1 MSLPAPTAAALGALE
16 RFGVRLGLETIRRLL
31 SALGEPQRRFPAV
44 LVAGTNGKGS
54 TSALLAS
61 MLGAAG
67 YRTGLYT
74 SPHLEDVEERCR
86 IDGVA
91 VDGERLGAA
100 VEAVLAAAQASLPS
114 PPTYFEALT
123 AAAFLLFAEDGLDL
137 AVLEVGL
144 GGRLDATN
152 AAEPLLSV
160 IAPIAF
166 DHREH
171 LGSTLD
177 AIARE
182 KAGILRAG
190 RPAVVWQEAPEAA
203 ATVRAVAAHLGTP
216 LRFANLDTTELRAA
230 PNGLAGQ
237 RVRLRGRELDG
248 ELELGLL
255 GAHQARNL
263 ALAAAAGVELRHL
276 GFTGLDWAALE
287 RGARRCRWPG
297 RLEPVAL
304 AGGRTVLLDGAH
316 NPAGV
321 AEVEAFLAQW
331 GEPVDL
337 LFGALADKEVGAMLP
352 PLAARADRIVLT
364 RPDSPRAL
372 APADLRALLGG
383 RAAEVEEDPAASL
396 GRALRAERPL
406 LVCGSLFLIGAV
418 RRALRERF
426 GVPPPASAP
435 LWTNGTA

>member
-31 SALGEPQRRFPAV
+31 TELGEPQRRFPAV

-100 VEAVLAAAQASLPS
+100 VEAVLAAARTLPS

-123 AAAFLLFAEDGLDL
+123 AAAFLLFAEDRLDL

-152 AAEPLLSV
+152 AAELLLSV

-171 LGSTLD
+171 LGSTLA

-203 ATVRAVAAHLGTP
+203 ETVRAVAAGLGTP
-216 LRFANLDTTELRAA
+216 LRFANLDTTELCAL

-237 RVRLRGRELDG
+237 QVRLRGRELDG
-248 ELELGLL
+248 ELALRLL

-263 ALAAAAGVELRHL
+263 ALA
-276 GFTGLDWAALE
+276 
-287 RGARRCRWPG
+287 
-297 RLEPVAL
+297 
-304 AGGRTVLLDGAH
+304 
-316 NPAGV
+316 
-321 AEVEAFLAQW
+321 
-331 GEPVDL
+331 
-337 LFGALADKEVGAMLP
+337 
-352 PLAARADRIVLT
+352 
-364 RPDSPRAL
+364 
-372 APADLRALLGG
+372 
-383 RAAEVEEDPAASL
+383 
-396 GRALRAERPL
+396 
-406 LVCGSLFLIGAV
+406 
-418 RRALRERF
+418 
-426 GVPPPASAP
+426 
-435 LWTNGTA
+435 